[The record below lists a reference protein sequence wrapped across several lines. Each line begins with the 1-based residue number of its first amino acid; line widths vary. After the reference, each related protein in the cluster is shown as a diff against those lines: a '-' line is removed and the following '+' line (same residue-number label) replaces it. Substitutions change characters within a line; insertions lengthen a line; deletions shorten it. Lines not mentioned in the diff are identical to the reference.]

1 MAAMNQQRGVAR
13 RRRRPGVLSSVRI
26 PGRVD
31 QITSSVKQPRRSIS
45 YSKERRTIRAMPSS
59 CWTSS
64 YCVPRLATFAQWLWP
79 FELDCSDRFPVANVE
94 PCPADGVAGVHDRFS
109 NTWKLLINCRPSGER

>member
-64 YCVPRLATFAQWLWP
+64 YCVFRLAAFAQWLGPLSSIAAIDFRSRMWSRVP
-79 FELDCSDRFPVANVE
+79 PME
-94 PCPADGVAGVHDRFS
+94 GGVHDRFS